1 MNIETLKAIGTV
13 IIIIGIL
20 GIVGQM
26 DYEDACRADKH
37 CVVSK

>member
-1 MNIETLKAIGTV
+1 MTVEHLKGFLAIVV
-13 IIIIGIL
+13 IIVAL

-37 CVVSK
+37 CKVEK